1 MRSDGVIL
9 TSARHDVKRACASI
23 VIAAESDRQS
33 TTPGLCRPG
42 LDQQPE
48 VPIEAFAGAGGAHRS
63 LPGHLKAREAGSLSP
78 ASSRLPA
85 RARYMRC
92 HWIRKAPRC
101 YQLSPA
107 GTGQQAFTPGRRLR
121 LQGQAIHGH
130 RALPLQTA
138 GMLILDKLAPRR
150 SILPCRVRT
159 TRRVRGLSRR
169 PLPHSAAWRGASH
182 RGGSPRR
189 W

>member
-1 MRSDGVIL
+1 MCSDGVIL

-33 TTPGLCRPG
+33 TNTRTMPG

-48 VPIEAFAGAGGAHRS
+48 VPIEAFAGAGGARRS

-85 RARYMRC
+85 RARYMRR

-101 YQLSPA
+101 FHLSPA
-107 GTGQQAFTPGRRLR
+107 GTGQEPFTPGRRLP

-130 RALPLQTA
+130 QVVPLQTA
-138 GMLILDKLAPRR
+138 GMLIVDKLAPRR
-150 SILPCRVRT
+150 STLPCRVRT
-159 TRRVRGLSRR
+159 TRRVRGLSQRS
-169 PLPHSAAWRGASH
+169 LPHSAAWRGASH
-182 RGGSPRR
+182 RGGSPRC